1 MEIHP
6 ASWLQSISPLQQ
18 ELPCS
23 CSVLGEEP
31 VIRPDASC
39 LLQMLPGPQD
49 HLLCRLI
56 KTWGSWKGSEGPRGS
71 GITPRSGSGFCGEA
85 ARLSSTPLSHGP
97 IPAATGPGSCLPIH
111 PPVGTPRVL
120 HDPVGYPVFFTIAD
134 SQHGVV
140 HFIWGFVTG
149 SARGQRREG
158 LATGEGAMQ

>member
-6 ASWLQSISPLQQ
+6 ASWLQSIFPLQQ

-85 ARLSSTPLSHGP
+85 ARLSSTPPPPWPHPCSNRTWKLLTHSSPSGDPKSSSRSSRVSRFLHHSRQ
-97 IPAATGPGSCLPIH
+97 PARRGSLY
-111 PPVGTPRVL
+111 L
-120 HDPVGYPVFFTIAD
+120 
-134 SQHGVV
+134 
-140 HFIWGFVTG
+140 GFCD
-149 SARGQRREG
+149 RKC
-158 LATGEGAMQ
+158 